1 MVTGIVFFI
10 QRSTIELFPL
20 YCRSQTKFFI
30 LAEFIMHD
38 LYYKGRI
45 HTRHN
50 HIKTGYNTKRSAK
63 LGTEKHP
70 LLLVV
75 NSDERKLEVEALVA
89 KGELFAE
96 ITVDSTVD
104 EDINDLTAAL
114 NKPVTTT
121 FDKTP
126 NRNDPCSCGS
136 GKKYKKC
143 CG

>member
-1 MVTGIVFFI
+1 
-10 QRSTIELFPL
+10 
-20 YCRSQTKFFI
+20 
-30 LAEFIMHD
+30 MHD

-45 HTRHN
+45 HTRFN
-50 HIKTGYNTKRSAK
+50 HIKTGYNTKRASK

-70 LLLVV
+70 LALIV
-75 NSDERKLEVEALVA
+75 NSDERKLEVEAILA
-89 KGELFAE
+89 ENELFAD
-96 ITVDSTVD
+96 ITVDSAVE
-104 EDINDLTAAL
+104 EDINDLTAVL

>member
-1 MVTGIVFFI
+1 
-10 QRSTIELFPL
+10 
-20 YCRSQTKFFI
+20 
-30 LAEFIMHD
+30 MHD

-45 HTRHN
+45 HTRMN
-50 HIKTGYNTKRSAK
+50 HIKTGYNTKRTIK

-70 LLLVV
+70 LTLIV
-75 NSDERKLEVEALVA
+75 NSDEKKLEVEALVA
-89 KGELFAE
+89 DNGLFAE
-96 ITVDSTVD
+96 ITIDSTID
-104 EDINDLTAAL
+104 ENMSELNAIL
-114 NKPVTTT
+114 NKPITTR

>member
-1 MVTGIVFFI
+1 
-10 QRSTIELFPL
+10 
-20 YCRSQTKFFI
+20 
-30 LAEFIMHD
+30 MHD

-45 HTRHN
+45 HTREN
-50 HIKTGYNTKRSAK
+50 HVKTGYNTKRTVK

-70 LLLVV
+70 LTLVV
-75 NSDERKLEVEALVA
+75 TNDERKTAVAALVA
-89 KGELFAE
+89 DSGLFAD
-96 ITVDSTVD
+96 ITVDNTV
-104 EDINDLTAAL
+104 EENIIELNAVL
-114 NKPVTTT
+114 NKPATTR

>member
-1 MVTGIVFFI
+1 
-10 QRSTIELFPL
+10 
-20 YCRSQTKFFI
+20 
-30 LAEFIMHD
+30 MHD

-50 HIKTGYNTKRSAK
+50 HVKTGYNTKRVIK
-63 LGTEKHP
+63 LGTEKDP
-70 LLLVV
+70 LTLVV
-75 NSDERKLEVEALVA
+75 NSDERKLEIEIQVSEH
-89 KGELFAE
+89 KLFAN
-96 ITVDSTVD
+96 ITVDGSVE
-104 EDINDLTAAL
+104 EDIIELTAVL